1 MFFNIY
7 IFFLIIYCF
16 ILCKH
21 FSFCSI
27 KTISRLLLLFQN
39 KNKKCSSK
47 KKARVSLGWML
58 ALLVWDVWSLIKA
71 ALILVVCAHK
81 SEASA
86 ERDRERA
93 YGRGLSSCLWLHAS
107 GMTWGSEVLG
117 GSWLG
122 TNLRN
127 GTLEICKMLMILALS
142 LPWRFSL
149 PGRSKWSVPL
159 GILTSRPRYPWLLF
173 NVWLL
178 ANGSRDFHQVWLQK
192 Y

>member
-1 MFFNIY
+1 MYIY
-7 IFFLIIYCF
+7 IIYCF

-39 KNKKCSSK
+39 KNNSKGFIGLDACSARLRCLVTDQSSTHFGGLCTQIWSKC
-47 KKARVSLGWML
+47 RG
-58 ALLVWDVWSLIKA
+58 
-71 ALILVVCAHK
+71 
-81 SEASA
+81 
-86 ERDRERA
+86 DREIA

-127 GTLEICKMLMILALS
+127 GTLEICKMLMILALP
-142 LPWRFSL
+142 LPGRFSL